1 MPRRLLAMVV
11 LLLAVPGLAIGE
23 EPATP
28 AGEVLTL
35 PEALGIALS
44 NNPSVEN
51 AGLSVEKVGDELAAE
66 RTRQYPSFRTSV
78 RESRNFTDEEFTI
91 DQGQLGTVDGEPIP
105 PRNVEL
111 ETKESFTT
119 LFEVEVRQPLLQL
132 YGIGLT
138 LDRLKVDQQIAGQ
151 RLRSTRQDVAL
162 EVKREYYEI
171 LKTQSELEA
180 TEESVSF
187 YVSLVDTLT
196 NKVRERTALEYE
208 LLEAEARLARARHT
222 AFKERNTL
230 ASGKERLND
239 LMGRD
244 ITTPFTVSPVP
255 VVVPVL
261 LDPEGATAQ
270 ALAQRPETKEAR
282 LQLERAE
289 YQLSSKEAEYIP
301 DLDLTANYSN
311 TLNTSFIPDEIF
323 FVGVVLRWE
332 FFDWGRK
339 QREMEKALK
348 SIAQAKNDI
357 RKADHK
363 VTAEVNDRIR
373 KLQNAQSLVE
383 VTELSQ
389 QAAREKLRVTFNRYN
404 EEAVLL
410 DDLLEAESELAR
422 ANSDA
427 NKATLSVWSAVA
439 ELEKALGEE

>member
-1 MPRRLLAMVV
+1 M
-11 LLLAVPGLAIGE
+11 
-23 EPATP
+23 
-28 AGEVLTL
+28 
-35 PEALGIALS
+35 
-44 NNPSVEN
+44 
-51 AGLSVEKVGDELAAE
+51 
-66 RTRQYPSFRTSV
+66 
-78 RESRNFTDEEFTI
+78 
-91 DQGQLGTVDGEPIP
+91 
-105 PRNVEL
+105 
-111 ETKESFTT
+111 
-119 LFEVEVRQPLLQL
+119 
-132 YGIGLT
+132 T

-162 EVKREYYEI
+162 DVKREYYEI

-180 TEESVSF
+180 TEESVRF
-187 YVSLVDTLT
+187 YVSLVDILT
-196 NKVRERTALEYE
+196 NKVRERAALEYE

-230 ASGKERLND
+230 ASLKERLND
-239 LMGRD
+239 LMGRK

-339 QREMEKALK
+339 QREIEKAFK
-348 SIAQAKNDI
+348 SISQAKNDI

-422 ANSDA
+422 ANSDV